1 MKKKRFQGSSAIV
14 THLLL
19 LQVEELK
26 TEMDVVSGE
35 VQAQEEGYE
44 KLKKVDRKLSSH
56 HGCKKEDVQVLV
68 EEIQSMQ
75 RTLFVKEQEKNDL
88 VQALLRLKDK
98 LSQPDS
104 STEVRSGNSL
114 MHMGIMLASLHMC
127 SLVYVWHWHLALSFW
142 WLDKVIHEI
151 NPLFSRWVLL
161 FENKPCY
168 PLDSDFIWWMVLSS
182 FQERKKDWF
191 IVKSKCGHGISLV
204 NWK

>member
-1 MKKKRFQGSSAIV
+1 MQGSVSPSISTAGIKKRFQSSSAIV

-19 LQVEELK
+19 SQVEELK

-88 VQALLRLKDK
+88 IQALLRLKDK

-104 STEVRSGNSL
+104 SNEVRSGDSL
-114 MHMGIMLASLHMC
+114 MYMYVGKTLASLDKC
-127 SLVYVWHWHLALSFW
+127 SVLTT
-142 WLDKVIHEI
+142 
-151 NPLFSRWVLL
+151 FS
-161 FENKPCY
+161 
-168 PLDSDFIWWMVLSS
+168 
-182 FQERKKDWF
+182 WF
-191 IVKSKCGHGISLV
+191 KFGS
-204 NWK
+204 

>member
-1 MKKKRFQGSSAIV
+1 MQGSVSPSISTAGIKKRFQSYSAIV

-19 LQVEELK
+19 SQVEELK

-88 VQALLRLKDK
+88 IQALLRLKDK

-104 STEVRSGNSL
+104 SNEVRSGDSL
-114 MHMGIMLASLHMC
+114 MYVGIMLASLDKC
-127 SLVYVWHWHLALSFW
+127 SVLTT
-142 WLDKVIHEI
+142 
-151 NPLFSRWVLL
+151 FS
-161 FENKPCY
+161 
-168 PLDSDFIWWMVLSS
+168 
-182 FQERKKDWF
+182 WF
-191 IVKSKCGHGISLV
+191 KFGS
-204 NWK
+204 

>member
-1 MKKKRFQGSSAIV
+1 MQGSVSPSISTAGIKKRFQSSSAIV

-19 LQVEELK
+19 SQVEELK

-88 VQALLRLKDK
+88 IQALLRLKDK

-104 STEVRSGNSL
+104 SNEVRSGDSL
-114 MHMGIMLASLHMC
+114 MYVGITLASLDKC
-127 SLVYVWHWHLALSFW
+127 SVLTT
-142 WLDKVIHEI
+142 
-151 NPLFSRWVLL
+151 FS
-161 FENKPCY
+161 
-168 PLDSDFIWWMVLSS
+168 
-182 FQERKKDWF
+182 WF
-191 IVKSKCGHGISLV
+191 KFGS
-204 NWK
+204 